1 MNSGKSFATRFKK
14 NSPRKKNITGS
25 LQAKKLVPQSGEA

>member
-1 MNSGKSFATRFKK
+1 VANLLPLVSKK
-14 NSPRKKNITGS
+14 KISKKKKNITGS